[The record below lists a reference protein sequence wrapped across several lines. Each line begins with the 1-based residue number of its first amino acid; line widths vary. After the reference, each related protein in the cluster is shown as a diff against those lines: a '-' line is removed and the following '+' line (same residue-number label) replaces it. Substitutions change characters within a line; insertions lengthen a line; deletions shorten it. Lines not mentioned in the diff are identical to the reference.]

1 MARPT
6 CQAPLP
12 ARPSRVARQGHG
24 AMQGQG
30 AKQGKSQGASCAPGP
45 DRRWVAAQ
53 TVFFSV
59 GEALKRTVL
68 PAFTLIDSP
77 VRGLSPLRALVLRTV
92 KVPKL
97 GKVNFPSFFISLTIA
112 SIRSLV
118 ARLAAAPVTSVD
130 C

>member
-12 ARPSRVARQGHG
+12 ARPSLVARQDHG

-97 GKVNFPSFFISLTIA
+97 GKVNLPSFFNSLTMA
-112 SIRSLV
+112 SIKSPA
-118 ARLAAAPVTSVD
+118 ARFAAAPVSSAD
-130 C
+130 S